1 MKEFIN
7 KIIIRSVLKEQTV
20 PYTSFQLAKGFRK
33 LRLTA
38 FELLKDILLIM
49 FGVSSAAI
57 GIESFLLPAKFIDGG
72 VTGISLLISEL
83 SGVSVSV
90 FLVTINIPFIA
101 LGFKVISREFAI
113 KTACAI
119 AALALVIA
127 TVPFPEITHDKL
139 LVAIFGGFFIG
150 AGIGLSVRGGAV
162 LDGTEVLAIFLSKK
176 VGASIGDIVIVINV
190 LIFGAAAYFLSMEA
204 AMYSMVTY
212 LAASKTLDFVV
223 EGVEEYTGVTIISP
237 HHEEIRLMV
246 ISTIGRGVTVY
257 KGKTGFGRH
266 GHSNDV
272 DIVYTVVTR
281 LEVNRLNTEIEK
293 IDPNAFVVMTRVKDT
308 KGGMVKKRALKH

>member
-7 KIIIRSVLKEQTV
+7 KIIIRSVLREQTV
-20 PYTSFQLAKGFRK
+20 PYTSFQLAKGFRQ
-33 LRLTA
+33 LRLTLLE
-38 FELLKDILLIM
+38 FLKDVVLIIL
-49 FGVSSAAI
+49 GVSSAAI
-57 GIESFLLPAKFIDGG
+57 GIESFLLQAKFIDGG

-83 SGVSVSV
+83 SNVSLSV
-90 FLVTINIPFIA
+90 LLVTINIPFII
-101 LGFKVISREFAI
+101 LGFKIVSKEFAI

-127 TVPFPEITHDKL
+127 TVHFPEITHDKL

-176 VGASIGDIVIVINV
+176 LGTSIGDIVIVINV
-190 LIFGAAAYFLSMEA
+190 IIFGAAAYFLSVEA

-212 LAASKTLDFVV
+212 LAASKTLDFVI
-223 EGVEEYTGVTIISP
+223 EGIEEYTGVTIISP

-246 ISTIGRGVTVY
+246 ISYIGRGVTVY

-308 KGGMVKKRALKH
+308 KGGMVKKRPLAH

>member
-1 MKEFIN
+1 
-7 KIIIRSVLKEQTV
+7 
-20 PYTSFQLAKGFRK
+20 
-33 LRLTA
+33 
-38 FELLKDILLIM
+38 M
-49 FGVSSAAI
+49 FL
-57 GIESFLLPAKFIDGG
+57 FLC
-72 VTGISLLISEL
+72 
-83 SGVSVSV
+83 
-90 FLVTINIPFIA
+90 FLVTINIPFII
-101 LGFKVISREFAI
+101 LGFKIVSKEFAI

-127 TVPFPEITHDKL
+127 TVHFPEITHDKL

-176 VGASIGDIVIVINV
+176 LGTSIGDIVIVINV
-190 LIFGAAAYFLSMEA
+190 IIFGAAAYFLSVEA

-212 LAASKTLDFVV
+212 LAASKTLDFVI
-223 EGVEEYTGVTIISP
+223 EGIEEYTGVTIISP

-246 ISTIGRGVTVY
+246 ISYIGRGVTVY

-308 KGGMVKKRALKH
+308 KGGMVKKRPLAH

>member
-83 SGVSVSV
+83 SGISVSV

-257 KGKTGFGRH
+257 KGKTGYGRH